1 MPKAS
6 LLRQQKALSQLLC
19 IIIWIKIIYSV
30 LILSTPKHDLFFK
43 SMSTVCAAATQIA
56 SRAMKTSSSS
66 SGCSSSSSSSFSP
79 SFSSR
84 GGRNSFLKTA
94 TQKSSSSAILPMRRR
109 KKISVRTNAVLF
121 LPPVPGGAGAAMIG
135 AIDADRIAEVYDF
148 SSSTNQI
155 EVQRVFEVADAA
167 SAEMTLE
174 QAPAVDATNKPP
186 EKEKKSALQKGGW
199 LGPITNALEST
210 LEGIDGILAPVA
222 GTNSYGFSILALT
235 LLVKLVTFPLTKKQI
250 EGSVNMQALQ
260 PKVKELQ
267 AMYANDP
274 ERLQMETA
282 RLYKEAN
289 FNPLAG
295 CLPTFATLPVFI
307 GLYRALSNASV
318 EGLLQDGFYW
328 IPSLGGPATIEMRN
342 DGAGFSWLFP
352 LVDGAPPIGWHD
364 ALSYLVLPVLLVISQ
379 SVSQKIMQPESA
391 KSADPAQQQSQAI
404 LKFLPLMIGYF
415 SLNVPAGLT
424 LYWFFNNIVTTAQTV
439 YLRKTTKPIVNVG
452 GATAA
457 GDGGGASS
465 QPVRVDY
472 VPKRERRS
480 GATIPKAAAPKVDVS
495 NAISA
500 EFTDFDEGPA
510 KVKSAVESEFGD
522 FEDGPAKVQED
533 GEDSSRGNRRGSRK
547 KRRGGSR

>member
-1 MPKAS
+1 
-6 LLRQQKALSQLLC
+6 
-19 IIIWIKIIYSV
+19 
-30 LILSTPKHDLFFK
+30 
-43 SMSTVCAAATQIA
+43 MSTVCAAATQIA

-480 GATIPKAAAPKVDVS
+480 GTTIPKAAAPKVDVS